1 MSHIPPNLLEC
12 STIWSEVYRA
22 LIARYNYTIRG
33 QFFGHTH
40 NDQFVVYTHSITKE
54 PTSILLE
61 APSLSPIM
69 SHQPAF
75 RVYEVNRKSL
85 RVTNYLQYSANLVEA
100 NKHKDNDVPWQLSYN
115 FTN

>member
-1 MSHIPPNLLEC
+1 
-12 STIWSEVYRA
+12 
-22 LIARYNYTIRG
+22 
-33 QFFGHTH
+33 
-40 NDQFVVYTHSITKE
+40 
-54 PTSILLE
+54 
-61 APSLSPIM
+61 M

>member
-1 MSHIPPNLLEC
+1 M
-12 STIWSEVYRA
+12 WSEVYRA
-22 LIARYNYTIRG
+22 LIARYNQTIRG

-75 RVYEVNRKSL
+75 RIYEVDSKSL
-85 RVTNYLQYSANLVEA
+85 RVKNYLQYSADIVSA
-100 NKHKDNDVPWQLSYN
+100 NKHKDVDVKW
-115 FTN
+115 